1 MAMHVQ
7 PQHLLVIGF
16 ATAAAVY
23 DHRTGL
29 IPNRMVAVGLLLVL
43 VLQLLL
49 GAADGGLAGAGTAL
63 LASTLGLLACGLI
76 PLAIYLWGGLGG
88 GDVKLLAMCGAGL
101 GPVIGLEAELYAFG
115 LGALFA
121 LARASCDGALWQTL
135 MGSATLLTNRVVS
148 KRLQRPVAA
157 SASTP
162 IRFGPAIAASTAL
175 AVALHWSTP

>member
-29 IPNRMVAVGLLLVL
+29 IPNRMVAVGLMLVL
-43 VLQLLL
+43 ILQLLL

-63 LASTLGLLACGLI
+63 LASGLGLLACGLI

-88 GDVKLLAMCGAGL
+88 GDVKLLAM
-101 GPVIGLEAELYAFG
+101 IGLEAELYAFG